1 VTLKLCCFL
10 EMIVVDN
17 DNDYDDDYVD
27 DFNDDDLSMSMSS
40 YI

>member
-1 VTLKLCCFL
+1 
-10 EMIVVDN
+10 MIVVDN